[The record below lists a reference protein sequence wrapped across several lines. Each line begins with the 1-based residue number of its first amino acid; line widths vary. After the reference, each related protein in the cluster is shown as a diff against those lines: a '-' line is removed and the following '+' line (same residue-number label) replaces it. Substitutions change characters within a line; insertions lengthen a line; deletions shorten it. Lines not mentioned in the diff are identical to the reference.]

1 MEIAL
6 TFDDGPHP
14 RLTPEILDIL
24 NEYGVSATFFV
35 VGENVANYPEAA
47 MRIANEGHEIGNHT
61 YTHRHIQSMSKNQLM
76 CEIESCERQ
85 IIEVTDDEYR
95 TKLFRPPEG
104 KVDSSVEE
112 LGEDLGYSVILWSI
126 DTKDWAHTSVSKIV
140 DNVLSNVKSGDIIL
154 MQLIVTPKLSKEQ
167 NLWLKHLTNRLKSD
181 EVEPLIKEFRKHEN
195 EKLHKSVMDLIIHAN
210 NEVFKE
216 AKNMCDALM
225 ELMKEELE
233 ESRCIGL
240 QQGMEQII
248 RNALRKGHTPEQIS
262 DFADVSLEEVLAV
275 QQAMAQEDNKEVVC
289 NIS

>member
-1 MEIAL
+1 MVKIMKNAARIASVFLVAVILTVVIYADNAYKVYRRCTNDNMEIAL

-104 KVDSSVEE
+104 KVDSTVEE

-154 MQLIVTPKLSKEQ
+154 MHDYIGTNSPTPQVLRTIIPKLLERGYKFVTVSE
-167 NLWLKHLTNRLKSD
+167 
-181 EVEPLIKEFRKHEN
+181 LIKDE
-195 EKLHKSVMDLIIHAN
+195 S
-210 NEVFKE
+210 E
-216 AKNMCDALM
+216 ATQK
-225 ELMKEELE
+225 
-233 ESRCIGL
+233 
-240 QQGMEQII
+240 
-248 RNALRKGHTPEQIS
+248 
-262 DFADVSLEEVLAV
+262 
-275 QQAMAQEDNKEVVC
+275 
-289 NIS
+289 